1 MNRLSIAT
9 ALLNFKGV
17 LTEAISW
24 DSAANFIP
32 ARNNVDV
39 TLVTPMAGKYSANGL
54 LVWPCLLF
62 LILISTSGWGAD
74 KPAPLVI
81 VAEVLEDDFI
91 ERIEALGTLRANES
105 VELTVNVTE
114 TVSAIHFDD
123 GERVE
128 TGQVLVEM
136 TNREEHALLQE
147 ARATLNEAKRQYNRV
162 SRLES
167 QGIEAQSLLD
177 QRRRE
182 VDTAR
187 ARLAAI
193 QSRLADR
200 LITAPFSGVI
210 GLRNISV
217 GALVETGDTITT
229 LDDDTTMKLEFAV
242 SSVYLADLQP
252 GLMIRARSRA
262 FLDRIFEGEVKV
274 VDSRVDPVNRS
285 VLVRAMIANPERWL
299 KPGML
304 MTVELLHNPRRTLL
318 IPESALMPKGSDQ
331 FVFVVEGEE
340 NRVKKRKISIGS
352 RRPGEVEVVSGLM
365 IGERVITHGTD
376 KAKADGRVRIK
387 GVQKGEVAIDALLKP
402 LVKATK
408 GKP

>member
-1 MNRLSIAT
+1 MNRCPIAAALSK
-9 ALLNFKGV
+9 LKGV
-17 LTEAISW
+17 LTEKTGW
-24 DSAANFIP
+24 NSAVNY
-32 ARNNVDV
+32 
-39 TLVTPMAGKYSANGL
+39 LVTPNNADVMRVTPVTGKKTANGL
-54 LVWPCLLF
+54 SIWPCLLLLMF
-62 LILISTSGWGAD
+62 ISGFGWSAE

-81 VAEVLEDDFI
+81 VAEVVEDEFI

-114 TVSAIHFDD
+114 TVTAIHFDD
-123 GERVE
+123 GQRVKA
-128 TGQVLVEM
+128 GQVLVEM

-147 ARATLNEAKRQYNRV
+147 ARATLNEAKRQYSRV

-182 VDTAR
+182 VDTSR

-193 QSRLADR
+193 ESRLADR

-229 LDDDTTMKLEFAV
+229 LDDDATMKLEFAV
-242 SSVYLADLQP
+242 PSVYLADLQP

-262 FLDRIFEGEVKV
+262 YRDRIFEGEVKV

-285 VLVRAMIANPERWL
+285 VLVRALIANPERLL

-318 IPESALMPKGSDQ
+318 IPESALMPKGEDQ
-331 FVFVVEGEE
+331 FVFVVAGED
-340 NRVKKRKISIGS
+340 NRVEKRKVSIGS

-376 KAKADGRVRIK
+376 KAKADGKVRIK

>member
-1 MNRLSIAT
+1 MCAVMELGRHVCFQMRDKVNRRPLGAVVT
-9 ALLNFKGV
+9 CFKG
-17 LTEAISW
+17 LL
-24 DSAANFIP
+24 IP
-32 ARNNVDV
+32 
-39 TLVTPMAGKYSANGL
+39 LCLM
-54 LVWPCLLF
+54 LLF
-62 LILISTSGWGAD
+62 ASMPGWSAQ
-74 KPAPLVI
+74 KLAPLVI
-81 VAEVLEDDFI
+81 VAEVIEDEFI
-91 ERIEALGTLRANES
+91 ERIEALGTLKANES

-114 TVSAIHFDD
+114 TVTAIHFDD
-123 GERVE
+123 GQRVK

-136 TNREEHALLQE
+136 TNREERALLQE

-193 QSRLADR
+193 ESRLADR

-217 GALVETGDTITT
+217 GTLVETGDTITT
-229 LDDDTTMKLEFAV
+229 LDDDATMKLEFAV
-242 SSVYLADLQP
+242 PSVYLADLQP
-252 GLMIRARSRA
+252 GLMIRAHSRA
-262 FLDRIFEGEVKV
+262 YRGRVFEGEVKV

-285 VLVRAMIANPERWL
+285 VLVRAMIANPDRLL

-304 MTVELLHNPRRTLL
+304 MTVELLHNPRRTLV

-331 FVFVVEGEE
+331 FVFVVEGKE
-340 NRVKKRKISIGS
+340 NRVQKRKITIGS
-352 RRPGEVEVVSGLM
+352 RRPGEVEVVSGLRV
-365 IGERVITHGTD
+365 GERVITHGTD
-376 KAKADGRVRIK
+376 KAKADGTVRIK
-387 GVQKGEVAIDALLKP
+387 GVQDGEVAIDALLKP
-402 LVKATK
+402 LVKA
-408 GKP
+408 KP

>member
-1 MNRLSIAT
+1 MELGRHVCFQMRDKVNRRPLGAVVT
-9 ALLNFKGV
+9 CFKG
-17 LTEAISW
+17 LL
-24 DSAANFIP
+24 IP
-32 ARNNVDV
+32 
-39 TLVTPMAGKYSANGL
+39 LCLM
-54 LVWPCLLF
+54 LLF
-62 LILISTSGWGAD
+62 ASMPGWSAQ
-74 KPAPLVI
+74 KLAPLVI
-81 VAEVLEDDFI
+81 VAEVIEDEFI
-91 ERIEALGTLRANES
+91 ERIEALGTLKANES

-114 TVSAIHFDD
+114 TVTAIHFDD
-123 GERVE
+123 GQRVK

-136 TNREEHALLQE
+136 TNREERALLQE

-193 QSRLADR
+193 ESRLADR

-217 GALVETGDTITT
+217 GTLVETGDTITT
-229 LDDDTTMKLEFAV
+229 LDDDATMKLEFAV
-242 SSVYLADLQP
+242 PSVYLADLQP
-252 GLMIRARSRA
+252 GLMIRAHSRA
-262 FLDRIFEGEVKV
+262 YRGRVFEGEVKV

-285 VLVRAMIANPERWL
+285 VLVRAMIANPDRLL

-304 MTVELLHNPRRTLL
+304 MTVELLHNPRRTLV

-331 FVFVVEGEE
+331 FVFVVEGKE
-340 NRVKKRKISIGS
+340 NRVQKRKITIGS
-352 RRPGEVEVVSGLM
+352 RRPGEVEVVSGLRV
-365 IGERVITHGTD
+365 GERVITHGTD
-376 KAKADGRVRIK
+376 KAKADGTVRIK
-387 GVQKGEVAIDALLKP
+387 GVQDGEVAIDALLKP
-402 LVKATK
+402 LVKA
-408 GKP
+408 KP

>member
-1 MNRLSIAT
+1 MCGVMELGRHVCFQMRDKVNRRPLGAVVT
-9 ALLNFKGV
+9 CFKG
-17 LTEAISW
+17 LL
-24 DSAANFIP
+24 IP
-32 ARNNVDV
+32 
-39 TLVTPMAGKYSANGL
+39 LCLM
-54 LVWPCLLF
+54 LLF
-62 LILISTSGWGAD
+62 ASMPGWSAQ
-74 KPAPLVI
+74 KLAPLVI
-81 VAEVLEDDFI
+81 VAEVIEDEFI
-91 ERIEALGTLRANES
+91 ERIEALGTLKANES

-114 TVSAIHFDD
+114 TVTAIHFDD
-123 GERVE
+123 GQRVK

-136 TNREEHALLQE
+136 TNREERALLQE

-193 QSRLADR
+193 ESRLADR

-217 GALVETGDTITT
+217 GTLVETGDTITT
-229 LDDDTTMKLEFAV
+229 LDDDATMKLEFAV
-242 SSVYLADLQP
+242 PSVYLADLQP
-252 GLMIRARSRA
+252 GLMIRAHSRA
-262 FLDRIFEGEVKV
+262 YRGRVFEGEVKV

-285 VLVRAMIANPERWL
+285 VLVRAMIANPDRLL

-304 MTVELLHNPRRTLL
+304 MTVELLHNPRRTLV

-331 FVFVVEGEE
+331 FVFVVEGKE
-340 NRVKKRKISIGS
+340 NRVQKRKITIGS
-352 RRPGEVEVVSGLM
+352 RRPGEVEVVSGLRV
-365 IGERVITHGTD
+365 GERVITHGTD
-376 KAKADGRVRIK
+376 KAKADGTVRIK
-387 GVQKGEVAIDALLKP
+387 GVQDGEVAIDALLKP
-402 LVKATK
+402 LVKA
-408 GKP
+408 KP

>member
-1 MNRLSIAT
+1 MT
-9 ALLNFKGV
+9 CFKG
-17 LTEAISW
+17 LL
-24 DSAANFIP
+24 IP
-32 ARNNVDV
+32 
-39 TLVTPMAGKYSANGL
+39 LCLM
-54 LVWPCLLF
+54 LLF
-62 LILISTSGWGAD
+62 ASMPGWSAQ
-74 KPAPLVI
+74 KLAPLVI
-81 VAEVLEDDFI
+81 VAEVIEDEFI
-91 ERIEALGTLRANES
+91 ERIEALGTLKANES

-114 TVSAIHFDD
+114 TVTAIHFDD
-123 GERVE
+123 GQRVK

-136 TNREEHALLQE
+136 TNREERALLQE

-193 QSRLADR
+193 ESRLADR

-217 GALVETGDTITT
+217 GTLVETGDTITT
-229 LDDDTTMKLEFAV
+229 LDDDATMKLEFAV
-242 SSVYLADLQP
+242 PSVYLADLQP
-252 GLMIRARSRA
+252 GLMIRAHSRA
-262 FLDRIFEGEVKV
+262 YRGRVFEGEVKV

-285 VLVRAMIANPERWL
+285 VLVRAMIANPDRLL

-304 MTVELLHNPRRTLL
+304 MTVELLHNPRRTLV

-331 FVFVVEGEE
+331 FVFVVEGKE
-340 NRVKKRKISIGS
+340 NRVQKRKITIGS
-352 RRPGEVEVVSGLM
+352 RRPGEVEVVSGLRV
-365 IGERVITHGTD
+365 GERVITHGTD
-376 KAKADGRVRIK
+376 KAKADGTVRIK
-387 GVQKGEVAIDALLKP
+387 GVQDGEVAIDALLKP
-402 LVKATK
+402 LVKA
-408 GKP
+408 KP

>member
-1 MNRLSIAT
+1 M
-9 ALLNFKGV
+9 
-17 LTEAISW
+17 
-24 DSAANFIP
+24 
-32 ARNNVDV
+32 
-39 TLVTPMAGKYSANGL
+39 
-54 LVWPCLLF
+54 
-62 LILISTSGWGAD
+62 
-74 KPAPLVI
+74 
-81 VAEVLEDDFI
+81 
-91 ERIEALGTLRANES
+91 
-105 VELTVNVTE
+105 NVTE

-136 TNREEHALLQE
+136 TNSEEHALLQE

-193 QSRLADR
+193 ESRLADR

-285 VLVRAMIANPERWL
+285 VLVRAMIANPERLL

-340 NRVKKRKISIGS
+340 NRVEKRKISIGS

-376 KAKADGRVRIK
+376 KAKADGKVRIK

>member
-1 MNRLSIAT
+1 MPRRFQKSIFT
-9 ALLNFKGV
+9 G
-17 LTEAISW
+17 
-24 DSAANFIP
+24 
-32 ARNNVDV
+32 
-39 TLVTPMAGKYSANGL
+39 
-54 LVWPCLLF
+54 LLF
-62 LILISTSGWGAD
+62 LSCLLLLLFTRSAVSED

-81 VAEVLEDDFI
+81 VAEVIEDDFI
-91 ERIEALGTLRANES
+91 EQIEALGTLKANES

-114 TVSAIHFDD
+114 TVTGIHFDD
-123 GERVE
+123 GERVKA
-128 TGQVLVEM
+128 GQALVEM

-147 ARATLNEAKRQYNRV
+147 AQANLDEARRQYARV

-193 QSRLADR
+193 ESRLADR
-200 LITAPFSGVI
+200 LIKAPFSGII

-229 LDDDTTMKLEFAV
+229 LDDDANMKLEFAV
-242 SSVYLADLQP
+242 PSVYLADLQP
-252 GLMIRARSRA
+252 GLSIRARSRA
-262 FLDRIFEGEVKV
+262 YQDRIFEGKVKV
-274 VDSRVDPVNRS
+274 VNTRVDPVNRS
-285 VLVRAMIANPERWL
+285 ILVRAMIPNPDRLL

-318 IPESALMPKGSDQ
+318 IPESALMPRGQEQ
-331 FVFVVEGEE
+331 FVFVVESDE
-340 NRVKKRKISIGS
+340 NRVTKRKITIGA
-352 RRPGEVEVVSGLM
+352 RRPGEAEVLSGLQA
-365 IGERVITHGTD
+365 GERVITHGAD

-387 GVQKGEVAIDALLKP
+387 GVQKDGIAIESLLRPVVKDGEGDS
-402 LVKATK
+402 
-408 GKP
+408 